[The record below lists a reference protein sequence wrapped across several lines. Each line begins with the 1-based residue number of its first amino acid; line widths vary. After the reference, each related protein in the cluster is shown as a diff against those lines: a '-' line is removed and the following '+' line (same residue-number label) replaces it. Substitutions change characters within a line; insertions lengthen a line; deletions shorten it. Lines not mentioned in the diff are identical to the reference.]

1 MNTNHGLK
9 ILKLIMILIIV
20 ILFTGPLWASPDVV
34 AQLRLYEGF
43 KMETAAPAKVITSY
57 YLEPISDEDVF
68 LDVDISKEKAAL
80 KRVFNLKAVRLI
92 TQAGMVLENES
103 AKSPFQVI
111 VLNGRKLLLQLS
123 TIKNKKNRFKV
134 DVLEKNKKSRSLLE
148 SKIFLPEKKT
158 TVLGFEDSSGKI
170 YFLSFHRGKDLPSET
185 GKPIHIKSIEK
196 PRLIKSPSPKYP
208 EAAIKA
214 GIQGKVVINA
224 TTDVRGRV
232 VDTEVIDG
240 PQALRE
246 AAQEAI
252 KQWQYEPY
260 YLDGVA
266 KAVKFTVIVKFNL
279 DKKKKDQKPISL
291 STDQKP
297 KLIKSPNPKYPEK
310 ALKAGIQGSVVIEAT
325 TDTKGHVVQAKVIEG
340 HPMLNMAA
348 LEAVKQWQYDVYYLE
363 GEPTPVT
370 FTVVMKFNLD
380 KKKTNEKDEK

>member
-1 MNTNHGLK
+1 
-9 ILKLIMILIIV
+9 
-20 ILFTGPLWASPDVV
+20 
-34 AQLRLYEGF
+34 
-43 KMETAAPAKVITSY
+43 
-57 YLEPISDEDVF
+57 
-68 LDVDISKEKAAL
+68 
-80 KRVFNLKAVRLI
+80 
-92 TQAGMVLENES
+92 
-103 AKSPFQVI
+103 
-111 VLNGRKLLLQLS
+111 
-123 TIKNKKNRFKV
+123 
-134 DVLEKNKKSRSLLE
+134 
-148 SKIFLPEKKT
+148 
-158 TVLGFEDSSGKI
+158 
-170 YFLSFHRGKDLPSET
+170 
-185 GKPIHIKSIEK
+185 
-196 PRLIKSPSPKYP
+196 LIKSPSPKYP